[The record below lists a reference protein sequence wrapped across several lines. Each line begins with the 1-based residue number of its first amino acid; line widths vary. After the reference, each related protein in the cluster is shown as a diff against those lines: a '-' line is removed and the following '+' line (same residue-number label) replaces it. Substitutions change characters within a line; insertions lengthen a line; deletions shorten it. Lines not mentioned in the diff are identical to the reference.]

1 MRLLL
6 LPLLLLAAPV
16 ASAQALTADAA
27 FHTAAQ
33 QFIGDDAQSA
43 LATIAQG
50 LSARPRDAKLV
61 ALRDEILKQQEEQ
74 QNQNGDQDQQDGE
87 QGDQQQDGQGQNDEQ
102 QQGDQNGDNSEDNQ
116 GDDPEQGD
124 QDDQPGDQDGDGQP
138 DQPGDQPP
146 PPQPGQAQPQ
156 PGQMTQAQA
165 ERILQALGNE
175 EANVLKRKAQ
185 KRGPARRVEKDW

>member
-1 MRLLL
+1 MR
-6 LPLLLLAAPV
+6 PLLFALALLAAPT
-16 ASAQALTADAA
+16 ASAQALSADAA

-33 QFIGDDAQSA
+33 QFIGDDTQAA

-50 LSARPRDAKLV
+50 LAIRPGDAKLT
-61 ALRDEILKQQEEQ
+61 ALRDEILKQQEQEQ
-74 QNQNGDQDQQDGE
+74 QNQGDQDQEQQDG
-87 QGDQQQDGQGQNDEQ
+87 DQDEQQDGQGQNDDQ
-102 QQGDQNGDNSEDNQ
+102 QQGEQDGENEDGDA
-116 GDDPEQGD
+116 PD
-124 QDDQPGDQDGDGQP
+124 QDDQPEPGDEDGDGKP
-138 DQPGDQPP
+138 DQPGDQQP